1 MKVKK
6 LFDTSSRFPNNCV
19 IEDVNGEFKT
29 FTLCPSRKVTEKELK
44 PLPGFKPVGNVGKEA
59 PEYFYKMYGLEKI

>member
-1 MKVKK
+1 MKKGIK
-6 LFDTSSRFPNNCV
+6 YHGYEHP
-19 IEDVNGEFKT
+19 ENGRQNKGIK
-29 FTLCPSRKVTEKELK
+29 RKCSKELK